1 MVEGEPQLIASASEG
16 DKAAFSALYDRY
28 IAQIYRFVYLKTGS
42 KPEAEDLTHDVFLS
56 AWQNIGGYRHKGFP
70 FSSWLYQIARN
81 KVIDHYRTKKF
92 TAPIDEATEALADL
106 AVQADIATDQT
117 MTLAR
122 IQSAMRELSDEHQ
135 NILIMRF
142 VDDLSPVEIA
152 HALEKTEGA
161 VRLMQHRAI
170 KNLRAILSDQS
181 PNNNENTLI

>member
-1 MVEGEPQLIASASEG
+1 MIEGEQQLIVSASEG
-16 DKAAFSALYDRY
+16 DKAAFSALYDHY

-56 AWQNIGGYRHKGFP
+56 AWQNIGSYRHKGFP

-92 TAPIDEATEALADL
+92 TAPIDETTEALADL
-106 AVQADIATDQT
+106 TIQADVATDQS

-142 VDDLSPVEIA
+142 VDDLTPFEIA
-152 HALEKTEGA
+152 QALGKTEGA

-170 KNLRAILSDQS
+170 KNLRAILSDTETK
-181 PNNNENTLI
+181 NHEDTFI